1 MEGQRTRQNIEA
13 VRERV
18 LQLRSEG
25 YKNLEIA
32 DMVECSKS
40 TVFKILRNAGL
51 TNQKRSLSDAEK
63 ERILELRAEGKTMQ
77 KIAEEIGFSFSAVQR
92 CIKASKEIVEQRDPE
107 PEPEYIP
114 PVQER
119 KPEVK
124 TVYING
130 KRYRDVTAF
139 FMG

>member
-92 CIKASKEIVEQRDPE
+92 FRD
-107 PEPEYIP
+107 
-114 PVQER
+114 
-119 KPEVK
+119 
-124 TVYING
+124 
-130 KRYRDVTAF
+130 A
-139 FMG
+139 

>member
-1 MEGQRTRQNIEA
+1 MEGKRTRQSIKDMHEK
-13 VRERV
+13 V
-18 LQLRSEG
+18 LQLRTEG
-25 YKNLEIA
+25 FSNKEIA

-40 TVFKILRNAGL
+40 TVFKILCNAGL

-77 KIAEEIGFSFSAVQR
+77 KIAEEIGFSFSAVQK
-92 CIKASKEIVEQRDPE
+92 CIKASKEAEEKLDQE

-139 FMG
+139 FTG